1 MFYPRKPGC
10 ELIGARVFK
19 GQGKPIIMPVDYAAQ
34 ILEGAHR
41 AAARL
46 ISWLEDE
53 DERAYEC
60 MKKLYPHTGKAYVV
74 GITGSPGAGKSTL
87 TNALTRVIRQNGL
100 TVGIIAV
107 DPSSPFTG
115 GALLGDRVRMS
126 ELAVDPDIYIR
137 SMATRGFLGGMAKS
151 AGDVVKVLDA
161 LGKDVILIETVG
173 VGQDEV
179 DIIGV
184 ADTTCVVMVPGLGDA
199 IQSLKAGIMEIAD
212 VFVINKADHPGADR
226 LNAEICARLEM
237 DSNLRERGWV
247 VPVDRTVAVEGVG
260 IDEMWQSI
268 ESHRKYLMD
277 SGKFNENRRERIF
290 REALRMIHGELF
302 RVVREQLEQSGR
314 LDGAVE
320 ELMNKKLDPYTL
332 MRDIVSEWLSSSQ
345 CKRRRDEDTQG

>member
-1 MFYPRKPGC
+1 MAVNP
-10 ELIGARVFK
+10 A
-19 GQGKPIIMPVDYAAQ
+19 DYAAQ
-34 ILEGAHR
+34 ILEGSHR
-41 AAARL
+41 AAARV

-60 MKKLYPHTGKAYVV
+60 MRMLYPHTGRAYVI

-87 TNALTRVIRQNGL
+87 TNALTRVIRKNGL
-100 TVGIIAV
+100 KVGIVAV

-126 ELAVDPDIYIR
+126 ELAEDPDVYIR
-137 SMATRGFLGGMAKS
+137 SMATRGFLGGMAKA
-151 AGDVVKVLDA
+151 AGEVVKVLDA

-179 DIIGV
+179 DIVEV

-212 VFVINKADHPGADR
+212 VFVVNKADHVGADM
-226 LNAEICARLEM
+226 LCAEICARVEM
-237 DSNLRERGWV
+237 DVQLRDRGWV
-247 VPVDRTVAVEGVG
+247 APVNRAVAVEGVG
-260 IDEMWQSI
+260 LEELWLSI
-268 ESHRKYLMD
+268 ESHRKYLLD
-277 SGKFNENRRERIF
+277 SGKFFEKRRERVS

-314 LDGAVE
+314 LEAAVE
-320 ELMNKKLDPYTL
+320 ELMSKKIDPYSL
-332 MRDIVSEWLSSSQ
+332 MRDIVTEWLSSSR
-345 CKRRRDEDTQG
+345 CK